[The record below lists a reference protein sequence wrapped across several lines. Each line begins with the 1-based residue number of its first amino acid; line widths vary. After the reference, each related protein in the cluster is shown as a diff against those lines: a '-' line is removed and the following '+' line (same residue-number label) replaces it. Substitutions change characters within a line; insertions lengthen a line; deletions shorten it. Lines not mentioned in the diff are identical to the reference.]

1 MYQPALRRDQ
11 IKSLYYLK
19 LQHRCPMTK
28 LLREIVD
35 TYLASHPVEI
45 GQVVKEEEMTMR
57 RRKR

>member
-1 MYQPALRRDQ
+1 MYQPALRHDQ

-19 LQHRCPMTK
+19 LHRRRPMTK

-35 TYLASHPVEI
+35 TYLAAHPVEL
-45 GQVVKEEEMTMR
+45 GQGVKETEGNI